1 MEAEKPKDLSSI
13 AKIGALGLYSLT
25 SLCTI
30 FQETRGGQIYL
41 VEETGVPR
49 ENSDLLIVRDKLYHN
64 FNGDSHWLHG

>member
-1 MEAEKPKDLSSI
+1 LEAEKPKDLSSI

-25 SLCTI
+25 PFCTI

-64 FNGDSHWLHG
+64 FNGDSH